1 MAQLFGMDEAQIGS
15 MHLRPWD
22 FRALITGMRSRRG
35 EAALA
40 LALPTGE
47 G

>member
-1 MAQLFGMDEAQIGS
+1 MAQLFGMDEAQISG

-22 FRALITGMRSRRG
+22 FRALVAGMRSRRE